1 MKIVHI
7 VQSMIDFVSDAVS
20 RIFAPNHDHYPA
32 TGMVPFAG
40 EVSKHSH

>member
-1 MKIVHI
+1 MKIVYV

-32 TGMVPFAG
+32 TGMVPFGG
-40 EVSKHSH
+40 EVSKHSR